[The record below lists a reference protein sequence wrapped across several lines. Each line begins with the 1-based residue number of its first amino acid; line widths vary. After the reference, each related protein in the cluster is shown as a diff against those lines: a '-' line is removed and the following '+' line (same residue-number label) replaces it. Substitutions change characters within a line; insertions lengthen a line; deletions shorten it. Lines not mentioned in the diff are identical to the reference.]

1 MATKKI
7 TELSELELA
16 DVAAD
21 LSKTVLLA
29 VDESTGTPTTK
40 KVTLATIDSA
50 VERSINTSTTTA
62 NAAFNQANTAT
73 LSATAAFLRANSA
86 INAPIMLT
94 PKDNLTLTFDYN
106 IPTGYTGISR
116 GTITINPG
124 ITVTVQSDAEWTI
137 LN

>member
-7 TELSELELA
+7 TELSELQLA

-29 VDESTGTPTTK
+29 VDESGGTPVTK

-50 VERSINTSTTTA
+50 VERSINTSTAFA
-62 NAAFNQANTAT
+62 NAAYAQANTAT
-73 LSATAAFLRANSA
+73 ISAAAAYLRANSA

-94 PKDNLTLTFDYN
+94 PKDNLTLTYDYN

-116 GTITINPG
+116 GTITINAG
-124 ITVTVQSDAEWTI
+124 IIVTIQPDAEWVI
-137 LN
+137 SN